1 MFWIIHST
9 TFLSIAIFFA
19 EIDLFP
25 DGRILISSGTQLV
38 LLDANANLIESFTPN
53 LGGSQIYSSVIDPIN
68 ERIIILIEQ
77 YPLPVAIKA
86 LELDGSVSD
95 LFSTINVNSY
105 GAVARILYHNGKFI
119 MTTGF
124 GETEFNGAS
133 QSFLVFDASGNV
145 LTDISTKEKVFTV
158 GRVEAA
164 VALEDGSII
173 VGGKFSHVGNVQ
185 VNNLAKLDKA
195 GNVDNLFNSNNPLSL
210 IDEIKEIKISPNDQ
224 LYIGGFFHDILG
236 KQQNSLIRISTD
248 GELDLSFVTN
258 KTSKASSGF
267 LDDFI
272 IMSDRIIACG
282 AYYKDV
288 VAFDFSGNDV
298 ATFNNSIFGSQN
310 VHIKSLYKISEDNF
324 AISGEMLNGKGFL
337 WIVDIDGNIDN
348 AFVRQDDIPISSEQ
362 IVKLGNELFRSGSI
376 IGGQSSADLN
386 FIYKYSLET
395 GEIEKSNFSTKT
407 FSANKHLLALND
419 STVFISGKFDNFNEN
434 IAHNFAASNFD
445 GQYYERLKFNISPD
459 NEGYHLVKTVAI
471 SEEEILLLGQFNT
484 INNKPFY
491 SIALLNYNN
500 YIPVVDI
507 NESYSIPEDTIFYIS
522 DLISIVDLDDEVQ
535 LHVVDNDNFSIDED
549 GLITLRENFN
559 GIIDLSFNVSDPFS
573 SVGPFN
579 TTLEILPVNDAPEI
593 IGQLVVPNI
602 LPGEKYEILI
612 SLLDVIDVD
621 SEDLTLEVKHGEN
634 YSLMDGT
641 SILSDA
647 NYSGVLNVNLE
658 VSDGLL
664 NSEFVFHIES
674 SRPLGLEREY
684 EFEVYP
690 NPSTDY
696 FKISSFE
703 EIEHIIIYSI
713 EGRKLIDYDCS
724 DLENKENTIQASTLP
739 QGMYIVNI
747 LLKSKKKYTTTLI
760 KN

>member
-1 MFWIIHST
+1 
-9 TFLSIAIFFA
+9 
-19 EIDLFP
+19 
-25 DGRILISSGTQLV
+25 
-38 LLDANANLIESFTPN
+38 
-53 LGGSQIYSSVIDPIN
+53 
-68 ERIIILIEQ
+68 
-77 YPLPVAIKA
+77 
-86 LELDGSVSD
+86 
-95 LFSTINVNSY
+95 
-105 GAVARILYHNGKFI
+105 
-119 MTTGF
+119 
-124 GETEFNGAS
+124 
-133 QSFLVFDASGNV
+133 
-145 LTDISTKEKVFTV
+145 
-158 GRVEAA
+158 
-164 VALEDGSII
+164 
-173 VGGKFSHVGNVQ
+173 
-185 VNNLAKLDKA
+185 
-195 GNVDNLFNSNNPLSL
+195 
-210 IDEIKEIKISPNDQ
+210 
-224 LYIGGFFHDILG
+224 
-236 KQQNSLIRISTD
+236 
-248 GELDLSFVTN
+248 
-258 KTSKASSGF
+258 
-267 LDDFI
+267 
-272 IMSDRIIACG
+272 
-282 AYYKDV
+282 
-288 VAFDFSGNDV
+288 
-298 ATFNNSIFGSQN
+298 
-310 VHIKSLYKISEDNF
+310 
-324 AISGEMLNGKGFL
+324 
-337 WIVDIDGNIDN
+337 
-348 AFVRQDDIPISSEQ
+348 
-362 IVKLGNELFRSGSI
+362 
-376 IGGQSSADLN
+376 
-386 FIYKYSLET
+386 
-395 GEIEKSNFSTKT
+395 
-407 FSANKHLLALND
+407 
-419 STVFISGKFDNFNEN
+419 
-434 IAHNFAASNFD
+434 
-445 GQYYERLKFNISPD
+445 
-459 NEGYHLVKTVAI
+459 
-471 SEEEILLLGQFNT
+471 
-484 INNKPFY
+484 
-491 SIALLNYNN
+491 
-500 YIPVVDI
+500 VVDI